1 MSTQTTQISSPSK
14 IVDESGRLQPYRDR
28 YNATARLFHWTIA
41 LLIAGMFLTDWM
53 RGAAERGS
61 SGRVWWLSAH
71 ESLGL
76 LVLILS
82 IVRLGWRLAH
92 PAPAVRGS
100 PVVSTAAAAGHVL
113 LYLATLGLPLAGICR
128 AMSGGG
134 DVVFFGL
141 VIPSMTGRNSL
152 LSTIT
157 HFVHGGLVMNLLL
170 ALIAGHVIAA
180 LWHQFLRK
188 DGTLQRML

>member
-1 MSTQTTQISSPSK
+1 
-14 IVDESGRLQPYRDR
+14 
-28 YNATARLFHWTIA
+28 
-41 LLIAGMFLTDWM
+41 M
-53 RGAAERGS
+53 RKAAE
-61 SGRVWWLSAH
+61 
-71 ESLGL
+71 
-76 LVLILS
+76 
-82 IVRLGWRLAH
+82 
-92 PAPAVRGS
+92 
-100 PVVSTAAAAGHVL
+100 AGHVL
-113 LYLATLGLPLAGICR
+113 LYLATLGLPLAGIGR